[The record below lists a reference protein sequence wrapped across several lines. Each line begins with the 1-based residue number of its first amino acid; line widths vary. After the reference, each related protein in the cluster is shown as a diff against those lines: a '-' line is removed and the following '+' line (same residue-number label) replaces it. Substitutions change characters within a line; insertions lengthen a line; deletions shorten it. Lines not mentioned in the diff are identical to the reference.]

1 MAMVMKVEASSL
13 ALMQLLS
20 GNSHNIEG
28 YNCDTSNHSPFSAL
42 TARETCTSAPRMAP
56 KAESGLLPPV
66 NKTLA
71 ICLTTH
77 IVSYTVGL
85 MLCWYTPR
93 VGHIT
98 I

>member
-42 TARETCTSAPRMAP
+42 TARETYFSTSHGTQGR
-56 KAESGLLPPV
+56 KWTTTSGQ
-66 NKTLA
+66 
-71 ICLTTH
+71 
-77 IVSYTVGL
+77 
-85 MLCWYTPR
+85 
-93 VGHIT
+93 
-98 I
+98 